1 MAGRSQFG
9 GSSSS
14 YSGGSQASKARMVEH
29 FRDQERQIESLI
41 QSNQLMARKVSG
53 HRARA
58 AAAVAEVAALQTLNA
73 ELLQRAM
80 DLPRPQSR
88 PVGSTIKGTSR
99 PGSRA
104 SNRML
109 GESSSGGLEKRPLT
123 ATHSLRAHIKD
134 LEEQARLRGILPPPA
149 PKIEENAFPSR
160 PPSRMH
166 PRHARNTVV
175 PRERVFRA
183 DENQFRQVEDAF
195 WLLHARERML
205 RADTEAACLRL
216 LENQLE
222 EKKKFTQVQ
231 ATPAA
236 KTPLGEDENQNSTA
250 PPERD
255 EERPAEAD
263 PVPPAADH
271 EAEVEER
278 SVASDVGDEA
288 APPAAAAQSGEQI
301 SATMEC
307 TVAEWTEWGEC
318 SATCGNGAHT
328 RTRAVTSAS
337 QENCPALSET
347 AACADQPDCAAHCGV
362 SQWAEWSPCN
372 QMCES
377 VRMRTITISPGPTG
391 AECPA
396 LSQARPCDPEDCA
409 TNCEVSQWSMWGLCS
424 ATCGTA
430 SRSRHREML
439 QAPQR
444 EGAACPEMIEN
455 EELGSDQLECAVP
468 ACHLE
473 GTISADTLRAAQGK
487 AMNPWTLLFVSVA
500 IVIGFIAV
508 LLALSPNGIQ
518 GKDGVPPEDIEASWK
533 KFIKM
538 YNEQASL
545 VAREPLHRLPGLL
558 GRTLPC
564 CRKKDTITPH
574 PAGVETL
581 AGGY

>member
-250 PPERD
+250 PPERVVHRPHDQHQVQAQD

-301 SATMEC
+301 SATME
-307 TVAEWTEWGEC
+307 
-318 SATCGNGAHT
+318 
-328 RTRAVTSAS
+328 
-337 QENCPALSET
+337 
-347 AACADQPDCAAHCGV
+347 
-362 SQWAEWSPCN
+362 
-372 QMCES
+372 
-377 VRMRTITISPGPTG
+377 
-391 AECPA
+391 
-396 LSQARPCDPEDCA
+396 
-409 TNCEVSQWSMWGLCS
+409 
-424 ATCGTA
+424 
-430 SRSRHREML
+430 
-439 QAPQR
+439 
-444 EGAACPEMIEN
+444 
-455 EELGSDQLECAVP
+455 
-468 ACHLE
+468 
-473 GTISADTLRAAQGK
+473 
-487 AMNPWTLLFVSVA
+487 
-500 IVIGFIAV
+500 
-508 LLALSPNGIQ
+508 
-518 GKDGVPPEDIEASWK
+518 VPPKQTSSA
-533 KFIKM
+533 
-538 YNEQASL
+538 
-545 VAREPLHRLPGLL
+545 G
-558 GRTLPC
+558 
-564 CRKKDTITPH
+564 
-574 PAGVETL
+574 AGVEAEDETAPAPSVVDTAIDEVDL
-581 AGGY
+581 PAPQTPDAPA